1 LKRRRLGSV
10 PVRGG
15 NRLGTCR
22 SLRRDG
28 ALGLRRRSKQ
38 VLVAPSNRRRAHQ
51 GEHRRVGASRSGACR
66 QPLPI
71 AVTVRNRGSRPALD
85 VRTCVR
91 LPRGLGLA
99 RSGGAT
105 LRNGESVGGLPGLR
119 RELVASSGP
128 RARQLRARLTNG
140 QHHRPWRRRAPPH
153 RADPTPD
160 HLRGAAP
167 ALHRLTTVAPARRGR
182 F

>member
-38 VLVAPSNRRRAHQ
+38 VLVASSNRRRAHQ

-66 QPLPI
+66 RAAPDRGHGAQPWLASRARRPHVRSLAARPGSGSERRRDAAQRRVCWRI
-71 AVTVRNRGSRPALD
+71 A
-85 VRTCVR
+85 R
-91 LPRGLGLA
+91 LA
-99 RSGGAT
+99 
-105 LRNGESVGGLPGLR
+105 
-119 RELVASSGP
+119 P
-128 RARQLRARLTNG
+128 RARRFLRITGTSAACAPHERL
-140 QHHRPWRRRAPPH
+140 APPSVATTCASAPRGSDSRSLARRSSRAT
-153 RADPTPD
+153 RAD
-160 HLRGAAP
+160 H
-167 ALHRLTTVAPARRGR
+167 GR
-182 F
+182 AG

>member
-15 NRLGTCR
+15 NVSVHAGVSDETAHLGCAGDR
-22 SLRRDG
+22 SRCSLRLPT
-28 ALGLRRRSKQ
+28 AEGLTRVSIA
-38 VLVAPSNRRRAHQ
+38 VSVPAGPAPV
-51 GEHRRVGASRSGACR
+51 GE
-66 QPLPI
+66 PLPI

-119 RELVASSGP
+119 RELVASSGS

-140 QHHRPWRRRAPPH
+140 QHHRPWRQRAPPH

-160 HLRGAAP
+160 RLRGAAP